1 MLMRKWLV
9 LCVVLLFAAPARAQ
23 GPIGAPLAP
32 PLTAPAGQPLSAWDG
47 PAPAAPPAAAPAGDY
62 FWGAADA
69 LVGWINSANAPP
81 LVTTSPAGTGRN
93 VAGVLGPNTTTL
105 FQGGT
110 NNDGRIGAR
119 FEAGY
124 FFGPPSD
131 LGVEAGGMVLESQST
146 FFNAT
151 SNGSP
156 ILARPYLNANTG
168 APSAVL
174 VAFPGAATGSINVQ
188 ANSGNFM
195 EGHFDATEALV
206 NNSWLRLDG
215 LLGYRFYRYDE
226 GLSVQQSVTVTDPR
240 FQAGVQGVNIDHF
253 ATKNVFNGG
262 DFGLRARFAW
272 ENLSL
277 TLLTKLAVGNVR
289 SEVTIQG
296 VQVATGPGVAP
307 VVRSGGL
314 LALSSNS
321 GSIVNNTPVVFPE
334 FGATLGWQVTPNF
347 RIRLGYSLFL
357 LSQVAAANAQVD
369 PVLNPNL
376 FPGAAG
382 PAAGTGAF
390 RPAFMNNRTDIWAQ
404 TVNLGAEFTF

>member
-1 MLMRKWLV
+1 MSMRKWLV
-9 LCVVLLFAAPARAQ
+9 LCLVLLFAAPALAQ
-23 GPIGAPLAP
+23 GPIGAPAS
-32 PLTAPAGQPLSAWDG
+32 PAAPLSAPVSQQAPFAWQG
-47 PAPAAPPAAAPAGDY
+47 PAGPAAPATDGN
-62 FWGAADA
+62 FWVAADA
-69 LVGWINSANAPP
+69 LVGWINSANAPA

-93 VAGVLGPNTTTL
+93 VAGAPGPNTTTL
-105 FQGGT
+105 FGGGT
-110 NNDGRIGAR
+110 NNDGRLGGR
-119 FEAGY
+119 LEAGY

-131 LGVEAGGMVLESQST
+131 IGVEAGFLVLESQST

-156 ILARPYLNANTG
+156 ILARPYINANTG
-168 APSAVL
+168 APSAIL

-195 EGHFDATEALV
+195 EGHFDGTEAIV
-206 NNSWLRLDG
+206 NNNWLRLDG
-215 LLGYRFYRYDE
+215 MLGYRFYRYDE
-226 GLSVQQSVTVTDPR
+226 GLTVQQTVLVTDPR
-240 FQAGVQGVNIDHF
+240 FQGGVQGVNVDHF
-253 ATKNVFNGG
+253 ATRNEFHGG

-296 VQVATGPGVAP
+296 AQVATAPGVAP

-314 LALSSNS
+314 LALPNNS
-321 GSIVNNTPVVFPE
+321 GSLVNNTPAVFPE
-334 FGATLGWQVTPNF
+334 LGATLGWQVTPNF
-347 RIRLGYSLFL
+347 RIRVGYSLFML
-357 LSQVAAANAQVD
+357 GQVLAANAQVD
-369 PVLNPNL
+369 PVLNPHL

-382 PAAGTGAF
+382 PAAGTGPG

-404 TVNLGAEFTF
+404 TINLGAELTF